1 MSNRQVVIAIDG
13 YSSCGKSTFAK
24 AIAKKLGYAYIDSG
38 AMYRATTLYG
48 LQNGA
53 FDAEGTL
60 NSTKLIQALPQI
72 TITFKF
78 NNEKS
83 RNETYLNG
91 TCVEDEIRTIAIADK
106 VSRVA
111 EIAEVREQMVLL
123 QQQMGQKK
131 GIVMDGRDIGTV
143 VFPDAEFK
151 IFMTAD
157 PAIRAQRRYDELK
170 AKGETVDI
178 KEVEENIRKRD
189 YIDENREV
197 SPLRKADDALVLDNS
212 HMTVEQ
218 QMEWV
223 EEHLNRILEK

>member
-1 MSNRQVVIAIDG
+1 MSNKKVVIAVDG

-48 LQNGA
+48 LQNGM
-53 FDAEGTL
+53 FDGNGVL
-60 NSTKLIQALPQI
+60 NAPNLIAALPLI
-72 TITFKF
+72 NITFRF
-78 NNEKS
+78 NGEKQ
-83 RNETYLNG
+83 RNETFLNG
-91 TCVEDEIRTIAIADK
+91 VCVEDEIRSIAVADK

-111 EIAEVREQMVLL
+111 EIGEVREQMVLL
-123 QQQMGQKK
+123 QQQMGKEK

-170 AKGETVDI
+170 SKGEEVDI
-178 KEVEENIRKRD
+178 NEVEENIRKRD

-197 SPLRKADDALVLDNS
+197 SPLRKASDALVLDNS
-212 HMTVEQ
+212 HMTVEE
-218 QMEWV
+218 QMVWV
-223 EEHLNRILEK
+223 EEHLNRIVSN

>member
-1 MSNRQVVIAIDG
+1 MSNRKVVIAVDG

-24 AIAKKLGYAYIDSG
+24 AIAKRLGYAYIDSG

-48 LQNGA
+48 LQNGM
-53 FDAEGTL
+53 FDASGVL
-60 NSTKLIQALPQI
+60 NAPNLIAALPLI
-72 TITFKF
+72 NITFRF
-78 NNEKS
+78 NGEKQ
-83 RNETYLNG
+83 RNETFLNG
-91 TCVEDEIRTIAIADK
+91 VCVEDEIRTIAVADK

-111 EIAEVREQMVLL
+111 EIGEVREQMVLL
-123 QQQMGQKK
+123 QQQMGKEK

-170 AKGETVDI
+170 AKGEEVDI
-178 KEVEENIRKRD
+178 NEVEENIRKRD

-197 SPLRKADDALVLDNS
+197 SPLRQASDALVLDNS
-212 HMTVEQ
+212 HMTVEE
-218 QMEWV
+218 QMVWV
-223 EEHLNRILEK
+223 EEHLNRIVSN

>member
-1 MSNRQVVIAIDG
+1 MSNRKVVIAVDG

-24 AIAKKLGYAYIDSG
+24 AIAKRLGYAYIDSG

-48 LQNGA
+48 LQNGM
-53 FDAEGTL
+53 FDGNGVL
-60 NSTKLIQALPQI
+60 NAQKLIAALPLI
-72 TITFKF
+72 NITFRF
-78 NNEKS
+78 NGEKQ

-91 TCVEDEIRTIAIADK
+91 TCVEDEIRSIAVADK

-111 EIAEVREQMVLL
+111 EIGKVREQMVLL
-123 QQQMGQKK
+123 QQQMGKEK

-143 VFPDAEFK
+143 VFPEAEFK

-170 AKGETVDI
+170 GKGEEVDI
-178 KEVEENIRKRD
+178 NEVEENIRKRD

-197 SPLRKADDALVLDNS
+197 SPLRKANDALVLDNS
-212 HMTVEQ
+212 HMTVEE
-218 QMEWV
+218 QMVWV
-223 EEHLNRILEK
+223 EEHLNRIVSN

>member
-1 MSNRQVVIAIDG
+1 MSNKKVVIAIDG

-38 AMYRATTLYG
+38 AMYRATTLYA
-48 LQNGA
+48 LQENLFNSSGSLDIGA
-53 FDAEGTL
+53 
-60 NSTKLIQALPQI
+60 LISELPNI
-72 TITFKF
+72 SITFRY
-78 NNEKS
+78 NAERQ

-91 TCVEDEIRTIAIADK
+91 SCVEDEIRTITVADK

-111 EIAEVREQMVLL
+111 EIAQVREQMVLL
-123 QQQMGQKK
+123 QQQMGKEK

-143 VFPDAEFK
+143 VFPEAEFK

-157 PAIRAQRRYDELK
+157 PAIRAQRRFDELV
-170 AKGETVDI
+170 AKGEKVDI
-178 KEVEENIRKRD
+178 KEVEDNIRKRD

-197 SPLRKADDALVLDNS
+197 SPLKKATDAFVLDNS

-218 QMEWV
+218 QMLWV
-223 EEHLNRILEK
+223 DEHLNRIVGR

>member
-1 MSNRQVVIAIDG
+1 MSNRKVVIAVDG

-24 AIAKKLGYAYIDSG
+24 AIAKRLGYAYIDSG

-48 LQNGA
+48 LQNDM
-53 FDAEGTL
+53 FDENGVL
-60 NSTKLIQALPQI
+60 NAPNLIAALPLI
-72 TITFKF
+72 NITFRF
-78 NNEKS
+78 NGEKQ
-83 RNETYLNG
+83 RNETFLNG
-91 TCVEDEIRTIAIADK
+91 VCVEDEIRTIAVADK

-111 EIAEVREQMVLL
+111 EIGEVREQMVLL
-123 QQQMGQKK
+123 QQQMGKEK

-170 AKGETVDI
+170 GKGEEVDI
-178 KEVEENIRKRD
+178 NEVEENIRKRD

-197 SPLRKADDALVLDNS
+197 SPLRKANDALVLDNS
-212 HMTVEQ
+212 HMTVEE
-218 QMEWV
+218 QMVWV
-223 EEHLNRILEK
+223 EEHLNRIVSN

>member
-123 QQQMGQKK
+123 QQQMGQEK

-170 AKGETVDI
+170 VKGETVDI

-212 HMTVEQ
+212 HITVEQ

>member
-1 MSNRQVVIAIDG
+1 MSNRKVVIAVDG

-24 AIAKKLGYAYIDSG
+24 AIAKRLGYAYIDSG

-48 LQNGA
+48 LQNGM
-53 FDAEGTL
+53 FDANGVL
-60 NSTKLIQALPQI
+60 NAPNLIAALPLI
-72 TITFKF
+72 NITFRF
-78 NNEKS
+78 NGEKQ
-83 RNETYLNG
+83 RNETFLNG
-91 TCVEDEIRTIAIADK
+91 VCVEDEIRTIAVADK

-111 EIAEVREQMVLL
+111 EIGEVREQMVLL
-123 QQQMGQKK
+123 QQQMGKEK

-170 AKGETVDI
+170 GKGEEVDI
-178 KEVEENIRKRD
+178 NEVEENIRKRD

-197 SPLRKADDALVLDNS
+197 SPLRQASDALVLDNS
-212 HMTVEQ
+212 HMTVEE
-218 QMEWV
+218 QMVWV
-223 EEHLNRILEK
+223 EEHLNRIVSN

>member
-1 MSNRQVVIAIDG
+1 MSNRQIVIAIDG

-24 AIAKKLGYAYIDSG
+24 AIAKRLGYAYIDSG

-48 LQNGA
+48 LQNGM
-53 FDAEGTL
+53 FDGNGEL
-60 NSTKLIQALPQI
+60 IVSKLVNSLPKI
-72 TITFKF
+72 SIVFKY
-78 NNEKS
+78 NYELS

-91 TCVEDEIRTIAIADK
+91 VCVEDEIRTIAVADK

-111 EIAEVREQMVLL
+111 EVAEVRTQMVHL
-123 QQQMGQKK
+123 QQQMGEQK

-143 VFPDAEFK
+143 VFPNAEFK

-170 AKGETVDI
+170 AKGEEVDI

-197 SPLRKADDALVLDNS
+197 SPLRKAADALVLDNS
-212 HMTVEQ
+212 HMAVDEQ
-218 QMEWV
+218 MVWV
-223 EEHLNRILEK
+223 DQHLSRILNA

>member
-212 HMTVEQ
+212 HITVEQ

>member
-1 MSNRQVVIAIDG
+1 MSNKKVVIAVDG

-24 AIAKKLGYAYIDSG
+24 AIAKRLGYAYIDSG

-48 LQNGA
+48 LQNGM
-53 FDAEGTL
+53 FDGNGVL
-60 NSTKLIQALPQI
+60 NAPNLIAALPLI
-72 TITFKF
+72 NITFRF
-78 NNEKS
+78 NGEKQ
-83 RNETYLNG
+83 RNETFLNG
-91 TCVEDEIRTIAIADK
+91 VCVEDEIRSIAVADK

-111 EIAEVREQMVLL
+111 EIGEVREQMVLL
-123 QQQMGQKK
+123 QQQMGKEK

-170 AKGETVDI
+170 GKGEEVDI
-178 KEVEENIRKRD
+178 NEVEENIRKRD

-197 SPLRKADDALVLDNS
+197 SPLRQASDALVLDNS
-212 HMTVEQ
+212 HMTVEE
-218 QMEWV
+218 QMVWV
-223 EEHLNRILEK
+223 EEHLNRIVSN

>member
-1 MSNRQVVIAIDG
+1 MSNRKVVIAVDG

-24 AIAKKLGYAYIDSG
+24 AIAKRLGYAYIDSG

-48 LQNGA
+48 LQNGM
-53 FDAEGTL
+53 FDANGVL
-60 NSTKLIQALPQI
+60 NAPNLIAALPLI
-72 TITFKF
+72 NITFRF
-78 NNEKS
+78 NGEKQ
-83 RNETYLNG
+83 RNETFLNG
-91 TCVEDEIRTIAIADK
+91 VCVEDEIRTIAVADK

-111 EIAEVREQMVLL
+111 EIGEVREQMVLL
-123 QQQMGQKK
+123 QQQMGKEK

-170 AKGETVDI
+170 AKGEEVDI
-178 KEVEENIRKRD
+178 NEVEENIRKRD

-197 SPLRKADDALVLDNS
+197 SPLRRANDALVLDNS
-212 HMTVEQ
+212 HMTVEE
-218 QMEWV
+218 QMVWV
-223 EEHLNRILEK
+223 EEHLNRIVSN

>member
-83 RNETYLNG
+83 RNETFLNG

-212 HMTVEQ
+212 HITVEQ